1 MIRGTTPDLILTLP
15 VDLTDCTVYV
25 TLGRKPRLVTKTGED
40 LVVTPGATS
49 STIEVWFTQED
60 TLSLR
65 EGQAEIQVR
74 FIDSEDKAYA
84 TNCKN
89 VVIGKVLLEGVINY
103 VAEG

>member
-25 TLGRKPRLVTKTGED
+25 TLGRRPTMITKTTGD
-40 LVVTPGATS
+40 VVVTPGTTS

-65 EGQAEIQVR
+65 AGQAEIQVR
-74 FIDSEDKAYA
+74 FINSQGKAYA
-84 TNCKN
+84 TNCKI
-89 VVIGKVLLEGVINY
+89 VTIGKVLLEGVIEY
-103 VAEG
+103 DPED

>member
-25 TLGRKPRLVTKTGED
+25 TLGRRPTMITKTGGD
-40 LVVTPGATS
+40 LIVTPGATS
-49 STIEVWFTQED
+49 STIEIWFTQED

-74 FIDSEDKAYA
+74 YINAEARAYA
-84 TNCKN
+84 TNVKT
-89 VVIGKVLLEGVINY
+89 VTVGKVLLEGVITY
-103 VAEG
+103 DAEG